1 GSFHFST
8 KDAPYI
14 DRSNWS
20 LDRVKAVL
28 PKTPPPKTLKTLRGA
43 ASVSLPRRADSDSE
57 FIRVL
62 MARKT
67 HRRFSKQKLPLEAVS
82 QLLSLVWGVRGYL
95 YSPAFGK
102 LLLKTSPS
110 AGA

>member
-1 GSFHFST
+1 M
-8 KDAPYI
+8 
-14 DRSNWS
+14 
-20 LDRVKAVL
+20 
-28 PKTPPPKTLKTLRGA
+28 PKTPQPAFLKTVKGA
-43 ASVSLPRRADSDSE
+43 TNVRLPARRSSDSE

-67 HRRFSKQKLPLEAVS
+67 HRRFSKQKLPLETVS

-110 AGA
+110 AGARHPGEVYLMALRVEGLRPGLYHYHPV